1 MGNKTRATS
10 STTASLSFPGGF
22 VLDVSTSS
30 ANTVTVN
37 RASFSAHTD
46 PSGKHNLGAYFSI
59 NQGTTQSVTATL
71 KFTYSA
77 GMSSSVASSLRFAY
91 WDSGTSAWVFPST
104 GGSVDTSTRV
114 VSQTTTHF
122 SEWAVFANNATAT
135 GTLGSGVSVAA
146 NTETTIN
153 YGGFDLFVHT
163 TTASTVTLSSYASVV
178 TTMPSGYSAL
188 GFSAQA
194 GFTLAIDGGGA
205 PIKAELT
212 TPPLTT
218 SAAALI
224 TGSVSAG
231 CLQYDVDAR
240 AYNKIDIDTYTAG
253 TKTIKVQLPKA
264 GTYLFA
270 AVSAN
275 AQIPTFYNK
284 ARATA
289 STSVSLSFPGGF
301 VLDVSTSSSNT
312 VTVSRA
318 SYSSRSDPSG
328 KHNLGAYFDISQGTT
343 QSVTATLK
351 FTYSAGMSSSVASS
365 LRFAYWDS
373 GTSAWVFPR
382 SGGSVDTSAR
392 VVS

>member
-1 MGNKTRATS
+1 MGYASVVTTMPSGYSALGFSAQAGFTLAIDGCGALIKAELTTPPLTTSAAALITGSVSAGCLQYDVDARAYNKIDIESYTVGTKTIVVKLPQAVTYLFAAVSANAQIPTFYNKTRATS

-91 WDSGTSAWVFPST
+91 GDSGTSAWVFPST

-153 YGGFDLFVHT
+153 YGGFDLVVHT

-205 PIKAELT
+205 LIKAELT
-212 TPPLTT
+212 TPPLTA

-224 TGSVSAG
+224 TG
-231 CLQYDVDAR
+231 
-240 AYNKIDIDTYTAG
+240 
-253 TKTIKVQLPKA
+253 
-264 GTYLFA
+264 
-270 AVSAN
+270 
-275 AQIPTFYNK
+275 
-284 ARATA
+284 
-289 STSVSLSFPGGF
+289 
-301 VLDVSTSSSNT
+301 
-312 VTVSRA
+312 
-318 SYSSRSDPSG
+318 
-328 KHNLGAYFDISQGTT
+328 
-343 QSVTATLK
+343 
-351 FTYSAGMSSSVASS
+351 
-365 LRFAYWDS
+365 
-373 GTSAWVFPR
+373 
-382 SGGSVDTSAR
+382 
-392 VVS
+392 